1 MSLYW
6 DLPDVFLMIRLR
18 LLVLGR
24 KTIEVKFYFH
34 QPNIVH
40 DVALDHPAEVVCQF
54 LPPTV
59 TLYSHLSILHS
70 LDSWHYEQP
79 TLRKQEVTLYLLCG
93 WSTYT
98 NYLGL
103 FCMGDMSFLPIYLFN
118 QSFVYISM
126 VYGNP
131 FQYFCLENPMDGGAW
146 CRLLSVGSQ
155 RVGRD

>member
-6 DLPDVFLMIRLR
+6 DLSDVFLMIRLR

-34 QPNIVH
+34 QPNIVR

-70 LDSWHYEQP
+70 LESWHYEQP
-79 TLRKQEVTLYLLCG
+79 TLRKQELHLPPLRVEHLHK
-93 WSTYT
+93 
-98 NYLGL
+98 L
-103 FCMGDMSFLPIYLFN
+103 FRIILHGRYVFSPYLF
-118 QSFVYISM
+118 I
-126 VYGNP
+126 
-131 FQYFCLENPMDGGAW
+131 
-146 CRLLSVGSQ
+146 
-155 RVGRD
+155 